1 MELPNNSDNS
11 AMNNCTETLPRQKM
25 EQNQQVILSVKRTVD
40 TAEGHLLNYLQTEP
54 FDLGKLPE
62 VVMLTLKQHWSPF
75 AMSADGVDGEPLRQR
90 AIWAI
95 QQLEAQA
102 ALIRAVFI
110 EPSVVKTETS
120 RGETQAQAQQ
130 ANGVESSLPQTQTE
144 EVQALEQSDDD
155 ETDDDETD
163 LEWIDI
169 KPSLE
174 MQQVNKLFGIG

>member
-1 MELPNNSDNS
+1 
-11 AMNNCTETLPRQKM
+11 M
-25 EQNQQVILSVKRTVD
+25 EQKEQVFFTIKRTID
-40 TAEGHLLNYLQTEP
+40 TQEGRLLSYLQTEP
-54 FDLGKLPE
+54 FDLGTLPE
-62 VVMLTLKQHWSPF
+62 IVMLTLKQHWSPF
-75 AMSADGVDGEPLRQR
+75 AMSADGVDSEPLRQR

-110 EPSVVKTETS
+110 EPSVVETETS
-120 RGETQAQAQQ
+120 RGETQAQQ
-130 ANGVESSLPQTQTE
+130 ANGVESSLPQTQIE

>member
-1 MELPNNSDNS
+1 
-11 AMNNCTETLPRQKM
+11 M

-102 ALIRAVFI
+102 ALIRTVFL

-130 ANGVESSLPQTQTE
+130 ANGVESSLHQTQTE
-144 EVQALEQSDDD
+144 EVQALEHRDDDEIDDD
-155 ETDDDETD
+155 ETDV
-163 LEWIDI
+163 EWIDI

-174 MQQVNKLFGIG
+174 MQQINKLFGIG

>member
-1 MELPNNSDNS
+1 
-11 AMNNCTETLPRQKM
+11 M
-25 EQNQQVILSVKRTVD
+25 EQNQQVFLTIKRTVD
-40 TAEGHLLNYLQTEP
+40 TPEGQLLNYLQTEP

-102 ALIRAVFI
+102 ALIRAVFL
-110 EPSVVKTETS
+110 EPSAVKTETFIS
-120 RGETQAQAQQ
+120 ETQAQAQQ
-130 ANGVESSLPQTQTE
+130 ANGVESSLSQTQTE

-155 ETDDDETD
+155 ETD

-174 MQQVNKLFGIG
+174 MEQVNKLFGIG

>member
-1 MELPNNSDNS
+1 
-11 AMNNCTETLPRQKM
+11 M

-75 AMSADGVDGEPLRQR
+75 AMSADGVDGELLRQR

-102 ALIRAVFI
+102 ALIRTVFL

-130 ANGVESSLPQTQTE
+130 ANGVESSSLHQTQTE
-144 EVQALEQSDDD
+144 EVQALEHRDDD

-163 LEWIDI
+163 VEWIDI

-174 MQQVNKLFGIG
+174 MQQINKLFGIG

>member
-1 MELPNNSDNS
+1 
-11 AMNNCTETLPRQKM
+11 M
-25 EQNQQVILSVKRTVD
+25 EQKEQVFFTIKRTID
-40 TAEGHLLNYLQTEP
+40 TQEGRLLSYLQTEP
-54 FDLGKLPE
+54 FDLGTLPE
-62 VVMLTLKQHWSPF
+62 IVMLTLKQHWSPF
-75 AMSADGVDGEPLRQR
+75 AMSTDGVDSEPLRQR

-102 ALIRAVFI
+102 ALIRTVFL

-130 ANGVESSLPQTQTE
+130 ANGVESSLHQTQTE
-144 EVQALEQSDDD
+144 EVQALEHRDDDEIDDD

-163 LEWIDI
+163 VEWIDI

-174 MQQVNKLFGIG
+174 MQQINKLFGIG

>member
-1 MELPNNSDNS
+1 MHKNFAQRKYGTKGTSLF
-11 AMNNCTETLPRQKM
+11 T
-25 EQNQQVILSVKRTVD
+25 IKRTID
-40 TAEGHLLNYLQTEP
+40 TQEGRLLSYLQTEP
-54 FDLGKLPE
+54 FDLGTLPE
-62 VVMLTLKQHWSPF
+62 IVMLTLKQHWSPF
-75 AMSADGVDGEPLRQR
+75 AMSADGVDSEPLRQR

-102 ALIRAVFI
+102 ALIRTVFL

-130 ANGVESSLPQTQTE
+130 ANGVESSLHQTQTE
-144 EVQALEQSDDD
+144 EVQALEHRDDD
-155 ETDDDETD
+155 EIDDDETD

-174 MQQVNKLFGIG
+174 MQQINKLFGIG